1 MRNQMKYLYLCKLAF
16 LVPKIYV
23 KNIKFQ
29 SQLKSRNMHTIL
41 KEVWQQLPLDCQIRL
56 AEDINSLLP
65 ALDLFGDLI
74 PITFILRSTTLY

>member
-1 MRNQMKYLYLCKLAF
+1 
-16 LVPKIYV
+16 
-23 KNIKFQ
+23 
-29 SQLKSRNMHTIL
+29 MHTIL